1 MTLRQAQGD
10 RVRVTAPLMI
20 WQGEAHGGIGYV
32 VIAGEA
38 AEAIRDHELMRRLE
52 LGKRRG
58 FGSVKVTV
66 RVGGSE
72 WRTSVFPQKSGG
84 YILPVKADV
93 RRRAKIGAGDEVDL
107 TLEIVEV

>member
-1 MTLRQAQGD
+1 MTLRQAQGE
-10 RVRVTAPLMI
+10 RVRFAATLRI
-20 WQGEAHGGIGYV
+20 WRGEGHGGYGYV
-32 VIAGEA
+32 VVEGAA
-38 AEAIRDHELMRRLE
+38 AEAIRGHELMRRLE

-84 YILPVKADV
+84 WFLPVKKAIQ
-93 RRRAKIGAGDEVDL
+93 RAEGLAEGEPVEAE
-107 TLEIVEV
+107 LELL

>member
-1 MTLRQAQGD
+1 VSPAS
-10 RVRVTAPLMI
+10 VRFTAPLKV

-38 AEAIRDHELMRRLE
+38 AEAIRGHELMRRLE

-72 WRTSVFPQKSGG
+72 WRTSVFPQKRGG
-84 YILPVKADV
+84 WFLPVKKAIQK
-93 RRRAKIGAGDEVDL
+93 AEGLAEGEP
-107 TLEIVEV
+107 VEVELALD

>member
-1 MTLRQAQGD
+1 M
-10 RVRVTAPLMI
+10 V
-20 WQGEAHGGIGYV
+20 WQGTAHGGIGYV

-38 AEAIRDHELMRRLE
+38 AEAIRGHELMRRLE

-84 YILPVKADV
+84 WFLPVKKAI
-93 RRRAKIGAGDEVDL
+93 RRAEELAEGAA
-107 TLEIVEV
+107 VEGELALD